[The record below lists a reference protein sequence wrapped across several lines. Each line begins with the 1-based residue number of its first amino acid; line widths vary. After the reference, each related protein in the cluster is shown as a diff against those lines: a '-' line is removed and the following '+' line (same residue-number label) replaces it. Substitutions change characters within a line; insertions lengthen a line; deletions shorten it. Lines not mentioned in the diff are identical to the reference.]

1 MNLIVGLGN
10 PGPNYQRTRH
20 NIGFQS
26 VDALSS
32 AYRIQLSHTDS
43 ISQWGRGVI
52 RGKEV
57 LLVKPQTY
65 MNLSGKSVYAV
76 ISHFHLTYQNLLVI
90 HDDMDLS
97 VGRIRIRE
105 KGGSGGH
112 RGLASIIQCLGASDF
127 PRLRVGIGRPCYQQ
141 EPKEYVLKAFSKEEK
156 AIVAEVIEIVVQCVE
171 VILDEGVPMAMNKF
185 NNLDIKSRVDIRG

>member
-32 AYRIQLSHTDS
+32 TYRIQLSHNDS
-43 ISQWGRGVI
+43 VSQWGRGVI
-52 RGKEV
+52 RGKGV

-65 MNLSGKSVYAV
+65 MNLSGKSVSAV
-76 ISHFHLTYQNLLVI
+76 ISHSNLTYQDLLVI
-90 HDDMDLS
+90 HDDMDLPL
-97 VGRIRIRE
+97 GRIRIRE

-112 RGLASIIQCLGASDF
+112 RGVASIIQCVGSSDF
-127 PRLRVGIGRPCYQQ
+127 PRIRVGIGRPPIDQQ

-156 AIVAEVIEIVVQCVE
+156 AVVAEVIEIVVQCVE
-171 VILDEGVPMAMNKF
+171 VILVEGIPAAMNKF
-185 NNLDIKSRVDIRG
+185 NSLDIKN

>member
-1 MNLIVGLGN
+1 MNVIVGLGN

-32 AYRIQLSHTDS
+32 TYRIQLSHTDS
-43 ISQWGRGVI
+43 VSQWGRGVI

-65 MNLSGKSVYAV
+65 MNLSGKSVSAV
-76 ISHFHLTYQNLLVI
+76 ISRFYLTYQDLLVI
-90 HDDMDLS
+90 HDDMDLPL
-97 VGRIRIRE
+97 GRIRIRE

-112 RGLASIIQCLGASDF
+112 RGVASIIQYLGASDF
-127 PRLRVGIGRPCYQQ
+127 PRLRVGIGRPPIDQQ

-156 AIVAEVIEIVVQCVE
+156 AVVAEVIETVVQCVE
-171 VILDEGVPMAMNKF
+171 VILVEGVPIAMNKF
-185 NNLDIKSRVDIRG
+185 NSLDIKS

>member
-32 AYRIQLSHTDS
+32 TYRIQLSHIDS
-43 ISQWGRGVI
+43 VSQWGRGVV

-65 MNLSGKSVYAV
+65 MNLSGKSVSAV
-76 ISHFHLTYQNLLVI
+76 ISRFYLTYQDLLVI
-90 HDDMDLS
+90 HDDMDLPL
-97 VGRIRIRE
+97 GRIRIRE

-112 RGLASIIQCLGASDF
+112 RGVASIIQCVGASDF
-127 PRLRVGIGRPCYQQ
+127 PRLRVGIGRPPIDQQ

-156 AIVAEVIEIVVQCVE
+156 AVVAEVIETVVQCVE
-171 VILDEGVPMAMNKF
+171 VILVEGVPIAMNKF
-185 NNLDIKSRVDIRG
+185 NNLDIKR